1 MIGQQLE
8 HIMLNE
14 QATIAFGRCI
24 SNAIAEDAATLY
36 LCGDLGAGKTTLCRG
51 IVQGFGHIGA
61 VKSPTYTLV
70 EPYTIAGRSIY
81 HFDLYRLTDAQELEF
96 LGVDDYF
103 SQPAAVCFFEWP
115 ERGEGVAP
123 EPDLTLSLSDYFS
136 ENQNDNAGDDVS
148 YAFPDG
154 RKIVCQADSP
164 RGTTI
169 LKKLKVQMCQ

>member
-1 MIGQQLE
+1 MIAQQLE

-14 QATIAFGRCI
+14 QATIAFGRCL

-36 LCGDLGAGKTTLCRG
+36 LCGDLGVGKTTLCRG

-81 HFDLYRLTDAQELEF
+81 HFDLYRLSDAQELEF
-96 LGVDDYF
+96 LGVEDYF
-103 SQPAAVCFFEWP
+103 LQPAAVCLFEWP
-115 ERGEGVAP
+115 DRGEGVAP

-136 ENQNDNAGDDVS
+136 KNPSEKACDDLGHS
-148 YAFPDG
+148 FPDG
-154 RKIVCQADSP
+154 RRIVCQANSP

-169 LKKLKVQMCQ
+169 LKNLKVQMCQ